1 MDRKLLQKAIDFIEK
16 EEPALFAAVVKRE
29 GSGPRGPGAV
39 LLLTAAGPAGG
50 TVGGGALEAAA
61 IKEGQKML
69 RDGSAPRLRSYRLD
83 PAGGAYCGG
92 AVELIF
98 YPLKKKDAAL
108 LLSLAQR
115 LERPASPC
123 ALLWPLEGGSLL
135 ASDDAADSGLIR
147 KEGKKYFA
155 QILNEEDRVY
165 IFGSGHVARALVPVL
180 ARTGFRCVVCDDRY
194 DLLTKENFP
203 DADELRLIDYEEL
216 TAFHALG
223 PAAYAAVM
231 TRGHLFDTKTEAA
244 LLKSAAK
251 YIGVMGSSTKARLVR
266 EELSALGFSEERL
279 ARVHSPI
286 GLDIGSETP
295 EEIAVSIAAQMVAVR
310 HGLSGA

>member
-1 MDRKLLQKAIDFIEK
+1 MDIKLLKKAIDFIKK
-16 EEPALFAAVVKRE
+16 EEPALFCAITERK

-39 LLLTAAGPAGG
+39 LLVSLAGPEGG

-61 IKEGQKML
+61 IKEGQAVL
-69 RDGSAPRLRSYRLD
+69 RDGSAPTLRSYRLD

-92 AVELIF
+92 EVKLLF
-98 YPLKKKDAAL
+98 YPLKKKDATL

-115 LERPASPC
+115 LQRPASPC

-135 ASDDAADSGLIR
+135 SSDDVKSCGLVKIA
-147 KEGKKYFA
+147 GKKYFA

-180 ARTGFRCVVCDDRY
+180 ARTGFRCAVCDDRP

-223 PAAYAAVM
+223 PAAYAVVM

-266 EELSALGFSEERL
+266 EELGALGFSAERL
-279 ARVHSPI
+279 ARVKSPI

-295 EEIAVSIAAQMVAVR
+295 EEIAISIAAQLVAVR
-310 HGLSGA
+310 RGLLGA